1 MFGSNSIK
9 VKSIK
14 GWNKITCKIY
24 FSSEIFFKRVEFIKF
39 VKNTFNN

>member
-14 GWNKITCKIY
+14 DWNEFTKFTSALNFFLNVHNLLYQTYEKY
-24 FSSEIFFKRVEFIKF
+24 FP
-39 VKNTFNN
+39 